1 MDLHKIKNIIFD
13 LGGVIIDIDPNR
25 SFQALQAF
33 VADEENGT
41 DLFSE
46 SVSLFLDYEKGMI
59 SSDEFRKGIRT
70 LARND
75 SLHDQQ
81 IDEAWNAMLLDIPL
95 DRINVLKKLKSH
107 YSLYVL
113 SNTNDIHVPA
123 FNSIVAK
130 VCGESDIACFFDK
143 VYFSHELQLR
153 KPDPA
158 IYAHVLKDNNL
169 KPEETLFID
178 DRYEN
183 IKAAEALGIKT
194 FLVEKERDIV
204 AFFEN
209 I

>member
-1 MDLHKIKNIIFD
+1 MDLQKIKNIIFD
-13 LGGVIIDIDPNR
+13 LGGVIIDVDPNR

-33 VADEENGT
+33 AASRDSDA

-59 SSDEFRKGIRT
+59 SSDAFRKGIRA
-70 LARND
+70 LAKND
-75 SLHDQQ
+75 NLLDQQ
-81 IDEAWNAMLLDIPL
+81 IDEAWNSMLLDIPL
-95 DRINVLKKLKSH
+95 DRIDILKKLKKK
-107 YSLYVL
+107 YRLYVL

-123 FNSIVAK
+123 FNGIVTK
-130 VCGESDIACFFDK
+130 VCGELDIACFFDK
-143 VYFSHELQLR
+143 VYFSHELQMR
-153 KPDPA
+153 KPEPA
-158 IYAHVLKDNNL
+158 IYEHVLKENSL

-194 FLVEKERDIV
+194 FHVAKERGIV